1 MSSRKYIISR
11 LFDSILIYIVDF
23 FLCFFLLFYIPIR
36 SRGISINIWYLFM
49 LYLRLIFIEKFG
61 KSVWGYPVLEVVKIG
76 LFRTILILLPAILF
90 ATVIGY
96 FLGVRAAW
104 KRKSIE
110 ETFSSSFWLL
120 CYGLPVFSTG
130 LLFVIIFSVE
140 LDLLP
145 IYGLQ
150 TPAVAYKNWVEY
162 VIDTV
167 RHLVLPI
174 AALTLTTTGIFFLIM
189 KSSVLRTLNENFIQT
204 AKAKGLSDNQIMYKH
219 AARASLSSAIDIFGL
234 SIVLLSTS
242 EILVEYTFS
251 IYGLGLIL
259 YRAIA
264 GLEYLNIG
272 VASFL
277 LYSAIIIAVSFLLD
291 IIRSFIDPRITTE
304 AEK

>member
-1 MSSRKYIISR
+1 MGR

-23 FLCFFLLFYIPIR
+23 FLCFLFFFYIPIR
-36 SRGISINIWYLFM
+36 SRGIPIDIWYLFS

-61 KSVWGYPVLEVVKIG
+61 RSVWGYPVLEVIKIG
-76 LFRTILILLPAILF
+76 LFRTILILLPAIFF

-104 KRKSIE
+104 KRKNIE

-130 LLFVIIFSVE
+130 LLLIIIFSIK
-140 LDLLP
+140 LDLFP

-150 TPAVAYKNWVEY
+150 TPAVAYKNWAEY
-162 VIDTV
+162 IIDTV

-174 AALTLTTTGIFFLIM
+174 TALTLTTTGIFFLIM
-189 KSSVLRTLNENFIQT
+189 KSSVTRTLNENFIQT
-204 AKAKGLSDNQIMYKH
+204 AKAKGLSDSQVMYNH
-219 AARASLSSAIDIFGL
+219 AARASLSPAIDIFGL
-234 SIVLLSTS
+234 SIVLLSTN
-242 EILVEYTFS
+242 EILIEYTFS

-259 YRAIA
+259 YRSVA

-272 VASFL
+272 VAGFL
-277 LYSAIIIAVSFLLD
+277 LYSAVIIAVSFLLD